1 MPTSTHCYAFL
12 ICLSEP
18 LDHHD
23 VGGLRV
29 QGVEA
34 IARVVAPDVCA
45 GDLLEAHMMDVVY
58 LGLTLAL
65 VALTWGLVRLFERV
79 A

>member
-1 MPTSTHCYAFL
+1 MQC
-12 ICLSEP
+12 
-18 LDHHD
+18 
-23 VGGLRV
+23 VGALAHLVVGD
-29 QGVEA
+29 
-34 IARVVAPDVCA
+34 ARES
-45 GDLLEAHMMDVVY
+45 DLLEAHMMDVVY